1 MSIVRLPEALSST
14 PIPSVIVNL
23 VCLADAGAIQL
34 LKASPVE
41 KDVAGVPTMTAAE
54 AKLDQVPRS
63 VDQVVEVFHFMEGE
77 DSPRRVLCPRGAL
90 FSLAGRCSSDG
101 RLLCE
106 A

>member
-23 VCLADAGAIQL
+23 VCLADAGYPAAQR
-34 LKASPVE
+34 KASPVE

-54 AKLDQVPRS
+54 EKLDQVSRS

-90 FSLAGRCSSDG
+90 FLAGRCSSDG

>member
-1 MSIVRLPEALSST
+1 MCALPT
-14 PIPSVIVNL
+14 Q
-23 VCLADAGAIQL
+23 AIQL

-54 AKLDQVPRS
+54 EKLDQVSRS

-90 FSLAGRCSSDG
+90 FLAGRCSSDG